1 VYQNQ
6 IQYNDAYVAARG
18 VFARADLFP
27 RVSSV
32 HSLVGLWVVVMLRV
46 GTPIVYCTFD
56 LERQLLN

>member
-6 IQYNDAYVAARG
+6 IQDNDAYVAARG

-32 HSLVGLWVVVMLRV
+32 HSLVGLWVVVMLSWYSYYHMYLDR
-46 GTPIVYCTFD
+46 
-56 LERQLLN
+56 